1 MKYVSNNYN
10 KLLKYMTLLSRF
22 ITVFGLLAFTYSVQ
36 AQQPL
41 SGDYQAC
48 IACHGDKAQ
57 GNAALSA
64 PALAGMEDW
73 YITRQL
79 NNFKNGIRG
88 AHPKDTF
95 GAQMKIIS
103 TTLNVAQI
111 NNLAS
116 ELSKLKTVSSKQE
129 AKGNANSGKK
139 YYLSNCA
146 ACHGGK
152 AQGNRQLNA
161 PALNALEAY
170 YMKRQLQNF
179 TAGVRGSHAEDKYG
193 KQMAMMAKTLP
204 NAEASDDVIA
214 FILTL

>member
-1 MKYVSNNYN
+1 
-10 KLLKYMTLLSRF
+10 MTLLSRF
-22 ITVFGLLAFTYSVQ
+22 ITIFWLLTFTYSVQ

-41 SGDYQAC
+41 SGDYQTC
-48 IACHGDKAQ
+48 IACHGEKAQ

-88 AHPKDTF
+88 SQAKDTF
-95 GAQMKIIS
+95 GAQMKAIS
-103 TTLNVAQI
+103 ASLNEVQI

-116 ELSKLKTVSSKQE
+116 ELSKLKTVSSQE
-129 AKGNANSGKK
+129 KTKGNTNSGKK

-152 AQGNRQLNA
+152 AQGNAQLNA
-161 PALNALEAY
+161 PALNAQEAY

-179 TAGVRGSHAEDKYG
+179 AAGIRGDHTEDKYG
-193 KQMAMMAKTLP
+193 KQMAMMAKILP
-204 NAEASDDVIA
+204 NEEAMDDVIA

>member
-1 MKYVSNNYN
+1 
-10 KLLKYMTLLSRF
+10 MTFFFRIFTILSLLSY
-22 ITVFGLLAFTYSVQ
+22 VQSVQ

-41 SGDYQAC
+41 SGDYQTC
-48 IACHGDKAQ
+48 IACHGEKAQ

-79 NNFKNGIRG
+79 NNFKSGLRG
-88 AHPKDTF
+88 AHAKDTL
-95 GAQMKIIS
+95 GAQMKAIS
-103 TTLNVAQI
+103 ASLNQQQI
-111 NNLAS
+111 DNLAN
-116 ELSKLKTVSSKQE
+116 ELSQLETVIHQE
-129 AKGNANSGKK
+129 QVNGNPEQGKK

-152 AQGNRQLNA
+152 AQGNAQLNA
-161 PALNALEAY
+161 PALNAQEAY

-179 TAGVRGSHAEDKYG
+179 AAGIRGNHAEDKYG

-204 NAEASDDVIA
+204 NEAALDDVIA